1 MTDWLANISIGYVIA
16 AIVVLFI
23 ARLIF
28 GRRESPTSKSAAE
41 ISESALI
48 AIVLVFLIIR
58 PFVVQAFYIPSGSMR
73 PTLLERDHI
82 LVNKFIYRFHEPR
95 EGDIVVFKSPPGAS
109 LDGQERDFIK
119 RLIGLPGDVIRV
131 TSGYVLIDG
140 LRNDHVDLK
149 SLLSSDP
156 SPETTS
162 VKLERDGALVDG
174 RFLSLEQFARK
185 LGRKNAKALKIV
197 PGQTIRNGKPLD
209 DPYTREDPDYDMPP
223 LKVPNGKYF
232 VMGDNRNNSNDS
244 HAWGT
249 LDRKR
254 IIGKAMFRFWPFS
267 RFGLIGR

>member
-1 MTDWLANISIGYVIA
+1 MSDWLANISLGYVIA

-28 GRRESPTSKSAAE
+28 GRHEGTAAKSAAE

-58 PFVVQAFYIPSGSMR
+58 PFIVQAFYIPSGSMR

-82 LVNKFIYRFHEPR
+82 LVNKFVYRIHEPR

-119 RLIGLPGDVIRV
+119 RLIGLPGDTI
-131 TSGYVLIDG
+131 
-140 LRNDHVDLK
+140 
-149 SLLSSDP
+149 
-156 SPETTS
+156 E
-162 VKLERDGALVDG
+162 VKNGAVY
-174 RFLSLEQFARK
+174 
-185 LGRKNAKALKIV
+185 
-197 PGQTIRNGKPLD
+197 RNGQRLNE
-209 DPYTREDPDYDMPP
+209 PYILETPDYEMPP
-223 LKVPNGKYF
+223 VKILPDKLF
-232 VMGDNRNNSNDS
+232 VMGDNRRNSNDS
-244 HAWGT
+244 HAWGL

-254 IIGKAMFRFWPFS
+254 VIGAAMFRFWPLS